1 MNVLSDKYAVGIS
14 LDDSEEVE
22 IDGALTIEIISNK
35 ILFYGDITESNM
47 LQLNK
52 NLFILDAKLQ
62 RLKHS
67 LDGYE
72 PVIELHLNTFGGSV
86 YAALAT
92 VDTIRNLKTKVH
104 TYVDGSVAS
113 AGTLISII
121 GEKRFMG
128 SHAYLLIH
136 QLSDGMYGKF
146 QEMADTMYNCTNLMN
161 MLKNYYKKYTKIP
174 MKKFDDLIKKDIWLS
189 AEECLQYGIID
200 EII

>member
-1 MNVLSDKYAVGIS
+1 MNVLSDKYATNVS
-14 LDDSEEVE
+14 LDDNEDAE
-22 IDGALTIEIISNK
+22 IDINSTIEIISNK
-35 ILFYGDITESNM
+35 ILFYGDITESNI

-121 GEKRFMG
+121 GGKRFMG
-128 SHAYLLIH
+128 SHAHLLIH

-189 AEECLQYGIID
+189 ADECLQYGIID